1 MKKYWSG
8 LIVAGALAATAVLG
22 AETPQGGPNPANT
35 PPADSSAPPGAQRA
49 PAPPSAQART
59 PTTVTLTGCIQNAP
73 MAAAGDR
80 SAAPAP
86 GQSQPRFVL
95 NSAQMTATGD
105 TNRGAVGT
113 GGTKLA
119 TYQLD
124 GETASISTHVNQ
136 RVEVTGT
143 LQSSASAAPG
153 SANAAPG
160 SIAAGPTLRVTSVKM
175 LSNTCEAE
183 AKTPGTS
190 GSTIPP
196 VGDSAPS
203 TPPASPAEG
212 KPEPQPEQQAPAP
225 EPQR

>member
-59 PTTVTLTGCIQNAP
+59 PNTVTLTGCIQNAP
-73 MAAAGDR
+73 AAAAADR
-80 SAAPAP
+80 SAAPGQAP
-86 GQSQPRFVL
+86 GQSTSRYIL
-95 NSAQMTATGD
+95 SSGQMTATGD
-105 TNRGAVGT
+105 TNRSAVGT
-113 GGTKLA
+113 SGTKLS
-119 TYQLD
+119 TYQLE
-124 GETASISTHVNQ
+124 GETASISTHVNHQ
-136 RVEVTGT
+136 VEVTGT
-143 LQSSASAAPG
+143 LQSSSASAAG
-153 SANAAPG
+153 SANAAQG
-160 SIAAGPTLRVTSVKM
+160 STAAGPTLRVTAVKM

-190 GSTIPP
+190 GVTIPP
-196 VGDSAPS
+196 VSDSAPS
-203 TPPASPAEG
+203 TPPEG
-212 KPEPQPEQQAPAP
+212 KAEPQPEEQAPAP